1 MFVHGCE
8 KFLPALAYLFCLALP
23 GYCLTRFTYFFW
35 EHCKRASEAWTLCTD
50 WGQEERFMQ
59 PSLHLFLHMCLY
71 VTEAKSNRRRCRCVS
86 LHLWLGWPAS
96 HSLLS
101 RTSLLL
107 SSALFVSCA
116 RCLSVCLSV
125 CLPESY
131 KASVLIT
138 PLKHT
143 WRRRRNN
150 DQCQSGYPCALLLHQ
165 IQHVE
170 RRLPPH
176 GSFKIVLK
184 RVGLQIQN
192 MKGSASLQAMMRKE
206 AAVAMSPTFWV
217 IDNEYCVHTTHIFVS
232 PDSR

>member
-1 MFVHGCE
+1 
-8 KFLPALAYLFCLALP
+8 
-23 GYCLTRFTYFFW
+23 
-35 EHCKRASEAWTLCTD
+35 
-50 WGQEERFMQ
+50 MQ
-59 PSLHLFLHMCLY
+59 PSLHLFLHICLY

-101 RTSLLL
+101 YFSSPLLCTL
-107 SSALFVSCA
+107 RVV
-116 RCLSVCLSV
+116 RPLSVCLSV

-192 MKGSASLQAMMRKE
+192 MKGSASNDEKE